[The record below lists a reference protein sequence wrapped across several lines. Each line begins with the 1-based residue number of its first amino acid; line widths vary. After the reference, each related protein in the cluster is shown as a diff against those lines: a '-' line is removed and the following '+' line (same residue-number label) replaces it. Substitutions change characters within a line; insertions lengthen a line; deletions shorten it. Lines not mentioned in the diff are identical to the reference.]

1 MKSVNALT
9 VTILVAIA
17 SVSIAEQR
25 ITKSDLPAPVQK
37 SADAQS
43 AGATV
48 VGYAKDV
55 EKGNLE
61 YEVQLMAAGHTKD
74 VTIDP
79 QGNLLEVEE
88 EVQPDA
94 LPASVRGSLRAQ
106 AGKGRITKIES
117 LTKQSKIVTY
127 EAQVESGKKLTEIQ
141 VGPDGPKT
149 GSRRVTVPAIVCR
162 RLGNHIDSSW

>member
-1 MKSVNALT
+1 MKSVKVLT
-9 VTILVAIA
+9 TTILVAIA

-25 ITKSDLPAPVQK
+25 ITKSDVPAPVQK
-37 SADAQS
+37 TADAQG

-61 YEVQLMAAGHTKD
+61 YEVQLMVAGHTKD
-74 VTIDP
+74 LTIDP

-94 LPASVRGSLRAQ
+94 LPASVLGSLRAQ
-106 AGKGRITKIES
+106 VGKGRITKIES
-117 LTKQSKIVTY
+117 LMKHGKIVAY
-127 EAQVESGKKLTEIQ
+127 EAQVATGKTQSEIQ
-141 VGPDGPKT
+141 VGPDGQK
-149 GSRRVTVPAIVCR
+149 
-162 RLGNHIDSSW
+162 LDHEE